1 MNVLKGDTMLYLVFH
16 RKGRR
21 GEEMRAMV
29 EAAIVKLFPHLQAHH
44 RSVNLKTM
52 RGQCS
57 VEGLAFTS
65 FTCLI
70 IKNRICIYLVRLNL
84 IIKVII
90 CK

>member
-1 MNVLKGDTMLYLVFH
+1 VCHGWGCHSKALPSSTGSSY
-16 RKGRR
+16 
-21 GEEMRAMV
+21 
-29 EAAIVKLFPHLQAHH
+29 